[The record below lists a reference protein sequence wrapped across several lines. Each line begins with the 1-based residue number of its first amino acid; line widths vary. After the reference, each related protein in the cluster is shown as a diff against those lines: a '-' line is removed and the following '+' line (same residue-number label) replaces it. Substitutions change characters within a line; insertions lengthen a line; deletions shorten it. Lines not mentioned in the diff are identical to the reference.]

1 MYLAENNALYESNW
15 FSSSQERKDLFQIHG
30 EYAVSVQSRTSRA
43 KCSLQ
48 KFFFFLRL
56 YSPDFCMAVG
66 AKAL

>member
-15 FSSSQERKDLFQIHG
+15 FFSSQERKDLFQIHG

-48 KFFFFLRL
+48 KFFSSSDYIHLT
-56 YSPDFCMAVG
+56 SAWQ
-66 AKAL
+66 